1 MDGDLV
7 NWSNI
12 QEVMEKLH
20 LEHTCR
26 QWRLFIDSS
35 KVSLKVVLLNNGN
48 QFPSIPLARAVHV
61 KKKKK
66 NMQDP
71 SGFAAKHTLWRTPVE
86 YMRSPKSYNNA
97 NWAASWIH

>member
-1 MDGDLV
+1 
-7 NWSNI
+7 
-12 QEVMEKLH
+12 MEKLH

-66 NMQDP
+66 KHAGPFRFCCKTYTLKNT
-71 SGFAAKHTLWRTPVE
+71 SGIYALT
-86 YMRSPKSYNNA
+86 
-97 NWAASWIH
+97 